1 MRLCDAQGARLIGHY
16 DWAGGRE
23 AMLRFGPDSAPVV
36 IFGLPLFEEANRTRT
51 FAVTMMRA
59 LAGRG
64 VASVLPD
71 LPGTNES
78 LVATEAA
85 TLAGWRDAFAA
96 AAAATGAR
104 WSVAIRSGALL
115 DGEAAL
121 TGRWHLAPQPGP
133 SLVRELDRVRQA
145 GDGASSDGPIVEIAG
160 NRVSQALLEALG
172 AAVPKPGA
180 RVIRLASDAQ
190 PADRKM
196 DGPPLWRRAEPDND
210 LALAE
215 ALADD
220 IAEWVRTCGD

>member
-1 MRLCDAQGARLIGHY
+1 LIGHY

-23 AMLRFGPDSAPVV
+23 AMIRLGPEGAPVV
-36 IFGLPLFEEANRTRT
+36 IIALPLFEEANRTRT
-51 FAVTMMRA
+51 FAVTVMRA

-78 LVATEAA
+78 LVATDAA
-85 TLAGWRDAFAA
+85 TLAGWRDAFAEA
-96 AAAATGAR
+96 AVATGAR

-115 DGEAAL
+115 DNDAAL
-121 TGRWHLAPQPGP
+121 TGRWHLAPQPGS

-145 GDGASSDGPIVEIAG
+145 GDNSSSDGPVVEIAG
-160 NRVSQALLEALG
+160 NRVARALLEGLG
-172 AAVPKPGA
+172 AAVPDPVA
-180 RVIRLASDAQ
+180 RVVRLTTDAQ
-190 PADRKM
+190 PADRKL

-210 LALAE
+210 IAFAE